1 MQAARLVKSGPESN
15 FLCHNWEW
23 TTTTM
28 PLFWPLQFSSYS
40 PPQYNNYKKG
50 IFHRS
55 AYFKFMSSFLRVPDP
70 KSARITRRLCSLANN
85 LLQAEVTILGHKWW
99 RYSKLLDFCTHNVWT
114 PATRYRAPGSRPKIK
129 NAGSHDFIASGLK
142 ETRPNAA
149 MLKKKKNFGFTARK
163 QIRCRGGGT
172 LRCRPL
178 SSPPPFRL
186 SDSCYLTSIE

>member
-1 MQAARLVKSGPESN
+1 
-15 FLCHNWEW
+15 
-23 TTTTM
+23 M

-114 PATRYRAPGSRPKIK
+114 PAKRYRAPGSRPKIK

-149 MLKKKKNFGFTARK
+149 MLKRKKNFGFTARK
-163 QIRCRGGGT
+163 QIRCRGGGNST
-172 LRCRPL
+172 L
-178 SSPPPFRL
+178 PPPL
-186 SDSCYLTSIE
+186 LTSPFPPFWLLLPYKYWITFENEITLFGFLGSFFIYDHLYS